1 MARVGIIGT
10 GWGARVQV
18 PAFREAGLQVVAIAG
33 HDAERTRKIAGQLDV
48 EAFEDWR
55 QLIAS
60 NVDLVTIVTPPSEH
74 LEMASSALAAGKHVL
89 CEKPTALNASE
100 AEQLVAAGRA
110 HPDRIAL
117 IDHELRF
124 LPSFRAARERIGEL
138 GGIRYAEVRYAS
150 PARGDRT
157 RAWNW
162 WSDADKG
169 GGIWGAVGSHFIDTL
184 RFLNMNIE
192 AVQATLRTIIDKR
205 PFEGAMRSVTS
216 DDFADVSLRLANGAI
231 ASMTF
236 SAVSSGPDE
245 PTTLTIHGEE
255 GAMRLVG
262 EDLLTA
268 MRGEPFTAAT
278 TSKPLDRR
286 GNSAGGAFGTGTYFL
301 GRALRTALD
310 DGDRTALANAATFE
324 DGLKQQRVLDAA
336 RDSNARGGAWTTVS
350 S

>member
-10 GWGARVQV
+10 GWGARVHV
-18 PAFREAGLQVVAIAG
+18 PAFREAGLEVVAIAG
-33 HDAERTRKIAGQLDV
+33 HNAERTRKIAGELDV
-48 EAFEDWR
+48 EPFDDWR
-55 QLIAS
+55 KLIAS
-60 NVDLVTIVTPPSEH
+60 NLDLVTIVTPPSKH
-74 LEMASSALAAGKHVL
+74 LEMATSALDAGKHVL
-89 CEKPTALNASE
+89 CEKPTALNADE
-100 AEQLVAAGRA
+100 AEQLVAAGRK
-110 HPDRIAL
+110 HPHQISL

-150 PARGDRT
+150 PSRGDRS

-162 WSDADKG
+162 WSDAEQG
-169 GGIWGAVGSHFIDTL
+169 GGIWGAVGSHFVDTL
-184 RFLNMNIE
+184 RFLGMEIE

-205 PFEGAMRSVTS
+205 PFENGTREVTS
-216 DDFADVSLRLANGAI
+216 DDFADVSLRFANGAI

-236 SAVSSGPDE
+236 SAVASGPDE

-262 EDLLTA
+262 EELLTA

-278 TSKPLDRR
+278 KGSRSDRR

-301 GRALRTALD
+301 GRALRSALD
-310 DGDRTALANAATFE
+310 DGDRAAIANAATFE

-336 RDSNARGGAWTTVS
+336 QKSSRNKGVWTTV
-350 S
+350 